1 MTGSEEDTT
10 GSLPYPDHMAGSWC
24 AEDAVLTDQQ
34 LLDAVSCADF
44 RNQLCDLGIPETA
57 IATNDEESA
66 LSTLRDRLEDAG
78 NEGL

>member
-10 GSLPYPDHMAGSWC
+10 GSLPYSDNMAGSWS
-24 AEDAVLTDQQ
+24 AKDTVLTDQQ

-44 RNQLCDLGIPETA
+44 RNQLRDLGVPETT
-57 IATNDEESA
+57 ITTNDEESA
-66 LSTLRDRLEDAG
+66 LGTLRDRLENAG